1 MLSQKI
7 PDGKCFRLDVQR
19 EGNWR
24 EVAFYLSSAWAAARI
39 RRDPTKKY
47 RIVKLDQHTGEELAV
62 NEVDV
67 QQALF

>member
-7 PDGKCFRLDVQR
+7 PDGKYFRLDVMR
-19 EGNWR
+19 EGVWR
-24 EVAFYLSSAWAAARI
+24 EVSFYTSSAWAAARI
-39 RRDPTKKY
+39 RRKPTLKY